1 MSQLSYKP
9 ESCEELPFSDLHCH
23 SCYSDGE
30 LTPEQ
35 LLKGAS
41 EAGVSVFAIT
51 DHDTV
56 AGIGELR
63 AAAGSIANAVQVVSG
78 IELTCQ
84 WGRNMVHIVGLGFD
98 ETAPVLGDYLKK
110 LDELRLVRAELI
122 SEKLCKRNIPDL
134 LPRVLELAGEG
145 QIGRPHFAVAM
156 VEAGVVNN
164 EAQAFNRY
172 LGAGKIGDVK
182 ADWPTMERA
191 IDIIHQAG
199 GVAVLAHPTKYNMT
213 FTKVRLLV
221 DGFSGQGGDAI
232 EISYPGIESG
242 HLLQLDKLASK
253 HKMMVSAGS
262 DFHKRQFHWTG
273 IGKYPRYSSNNPH
286 VLSKLLQH

>member
-1 MSQLSYKP
+1 M
-9 ESCEELPFSDLHCH
+9 PFSDLHCH

-30 LTPEQ
+30 LTPAE
-35 LLKGAS
+35 LLKGA
-41 EAGVSVFAIT
+41 ADKGVGVFAIT

-56 AGIGELR
+56 VGVREFKSAAVEYEIQAIAGT
-63 AAAGSIANAVQVVSG
+63 
-78 IELTCQ
+78 ELTSQ
-84 WGRNMVHIVGLGFD
+84 WGRSMVHIIGLGFD
-98 ETAPVLGDYLKK
+98 ETDAALTNYLKK
-110 LDELRLVRAELI
+110 IDELRLVRASLI
-122 SEKLCKRNIPDL
+122 SKRLCKRNIPDL
-134 LPRVLELAGEG
+134 LPRALELAGSG
-145 QIGRPHFAVAM
+145 QIGRPHFAFAM

-164 EAQAFNRY
+164 ETQAFNRY

-182 ADWPTMERA
+182 VDWPTMEQA

-199 GVAVLAHPTKYNMT
+199 GIAVLAHPTKYNMT
-213 FTKVRLLV
+213 FTKVRLLT
-221 DGFSGQGGDAI
+221 GAFSEQGGDAI

-253 HKMMVSAGS
+253 HKLMVSAGS

-286 VLSKLLQH
+286 VLSKLLQD

>member
-9 ESCEELPFSDLHCH
+9 ESCGELPFSDLHCH

-30 LTPEQ
+30 LTPAE
-35 LLKGAS
+35 LLKGA
-41 EAGVSVFAIT
+41 ADKGVGVFAIT

-56 AGIGELR
+56 VGVREFKSAAVEYEIQAIAGT
-63 AAAGSIANAVQVVSG
+63 
-78 IELTCQ
+78 ELTSQ
-84 WGRNMVHIVGLGFD
+84 WGRSMVHIIGLGFD
-98 ETAPVLGDYLKK
+98 ETDAALTNYLKK
-110 LDELRLVRAELI
+110 IDELRLVRASLI
-122 SEKLCKRNIPDL
+122 SKRLCKRNIPDL
-134 LPRVLELAGEG
+134 LPRALELAGSG
-145 QIGRPHFAVAM
+145 QIGRPHFAFAM

-164 EAQAFNRY
+164 ETQAFNRY

-182 ADWPTMERA
+182 VDWPTMEQA

-199 GVAVLAHPTKYNMT
+199 GIAVLAHPTKYNMT
-213 FTKVRLLV
+213 FTKVRLLT
-221 DGFSGQGGDAI
+221 GAFSEQGGDAI

-253 HKMMVSAGS
+253 HKLMVSAGS

-286 VLSKLLQH
+286 VLSKLLQD

>member
-9 ESCEELPFSDLHCH
+9 ESCEELPYSDLHCH

-30 LTPEQ
+30 LTPAE
-35 LLKGAS
+35 LLKGA
-41 EAGVSVFAIT
+41 ADKGVGVFAIT

-56 AGIGELR
+56 VGVGELK
-63 AAAGSIANAVQVVSG
+63 AAAVEYGIHAIAG
-78 IELTCQ
+78 TELTCQ
-84 WGRNMVHIVGLGFD
+84 WGRNMVHIIGLGFD
-98 ETAPVLGDYLKK
+98 ETDPALADYLKQ
-110 LDELRLVRAELI
+110 LDTLRLMRAGLI
-122 SEKLCKRNIPDL
+122 AEKLCKRNIPDL
-134 LPRVLELAGEG
+134 LPRVIELAGNG
-145 QIGRPHFAVAM
+145 QIGRPHFALAM

-164 EAQAFNRY
+164 EVQAFSRF

-182 ADWPTMERA
+182 VDWPAMSQG

-199 GVAVLAHPTKYNMT
+199 GIAVLAHPTKYNMT

-221 DGFSGQGGDAI
+221 DGFSEQGGDAI
-232 EISYPGIESG
+232 EISYPGVEAG

-253 HKMMVSAGS
+253 HRMMVSAGS

-286 VLSKLLQH
+286 VLSKLL